1 MRQRGTS
8 DEVQAARHRFF
19 DDGQAPRGLVSD
31 TILQSWQ
38 RCRSGGLHADGSLV
52 FEPIP
57 RNVLGQL
64 HEEHGSLLQLCRSEL
79 EMLYA
84 SARDNGSIV
93 VLTGPDG
100 TILDA
105 LGSADFLS
113 KAARVALRPGV
124 SWHES
129 FIGTNAIGTA
139 IVERKPVEVRG
150 GEHYMAPHRV
160 LSCSASPILDPRG
173 RVAGVLDL
181 SGHAAVH
188 HMHALGMVKLSVEQ
202 IERRLFER
210 AFADRDIIRM
220 HLDPAMLGTANE
232 GLLVFEE
239 HRLVAA
245 NRHAMHM
252 LGLDWDELG
261 RRRYDELFQSAL
273 PRPGETHA
281 LRSHAGDRL
290 HSRRG
295 TDGPRTFVMPA
306 RTRTAVVPPPKI
318 PRQPAPIFDATL
330 EQALERSVRLLDA
343 DIPVLLQGETGTGK
357 EVVAREIHRRG
368 NRAHAPFIAINC
380 AALPESLIEAEL
392 FGYAPGA
399 FTGARREGMP
409 GLLREAEGGVLFL
422 DEIGDMPLGLQSRL
436 LRVLQER
443 EVVPLGGQRAVAL
456 DFALISASHQDIGVA
471 VQDGRFRAD
480 LYYRIAQSSTILP
493 PLRERDD
500 VSALITRLWTAL
512 GAAEARIGL
521 SAAVVQELATRTWPG
536 NVRQLV
542 SVLKTVLAL
551 ATPGHPVQLADLPVD
566 ASSMPVAMRAC
577 TGEATLDHLASAA
590 IEQALQA
597 CKGNISAAARRLGI
611 SRSTLH
617 RRLAR

>member
-1 MRQRGTS
+1 MRHRGTS
-8 DEVQAARHRFF
+8 DEVQTARHRFF

-31 TILQSWQ
+31 TILKSWQ
-38 RCRSGGLHADGSLV
+38 RCRSGGLHANGSLV
-52 FEPIP
+52 FEPIA
-57 RNVLGQL
+57 RNALGQL

-84 SARDNGSIV
+84 SAKDNGSIV

-124 SWHES
+124 SWHET

-139 IVERKPVEVRG
+139 IVERKPIEVRG
-150 GEHYMAPHRV
+150 GEHYMAPHSV

-220 HLDPAMLGTANE
+220 HLDPVMLGTANE
-232 GLLVFEE
+232 GLLVFED

-252 LGLDWDELG
+252 LGLSFDELG
-261 RRRYDELFQSAL
+261 KCRYDELFQSAL
-273 PRPGETHA
+273 PRPGESHT
-281 LRSHAGDRL
+281 LRSRSGDQL

-295 TDGPRTFVMPA
+295 SDGPQRFVMPA
-306 RTRTAVVPPPKI
+306 RPAAAMPPNI
-318 PRQPAPIFDATL
+318 PRQPKPIFDAAL
-330 EQALERSVRLLDA
+330 EQAVVRSVRLLDA
-343 DIPVLLQGETGTGK
+343 DIPVLLHGETGTGK

-368 NRAHAPFIAINC
+368 QRRAAPFVAINC

-409 GLLREAEGGVLFL
+409 GLLREADGGVLFL
-422 DEIGDMPLGLQSRL
+422 DEIGDMPLALQSRL

-456 DFALISASHQDIGVA
+456 DFALISASHQDIGIA
-471 VQDGRFRAD
+471 VQEGRFRAD
-480 LYYRIAQSSTILP
+480 LYYRIAQSSTVLA
-493 PLRERDD
+493 PLRERSD
-500 VSALITRLWTAL
+500 VCGLIAGLWVGLGGGEASVRLSDSALHDL
-512 GAAEARIGL
+512 AAR
-521 SAAVVQELATRTWPG
+521 RWPG

-542 SVLKTVLAL
+542 SVLKTLLAL
-551 ATPGHPVQLADLPVD
+551 ATPGVAVEADALPREVPSTAGAVRHGID
-566 ASSMPVAMRAC
+566 
-577 TGEATLDHLASAA
+577 TLDSLQADAV
-590 IEQALQA
+590 ERALQA
-597 CKGNISAAARRLGI
+597 CGGNVSAAARRLGI